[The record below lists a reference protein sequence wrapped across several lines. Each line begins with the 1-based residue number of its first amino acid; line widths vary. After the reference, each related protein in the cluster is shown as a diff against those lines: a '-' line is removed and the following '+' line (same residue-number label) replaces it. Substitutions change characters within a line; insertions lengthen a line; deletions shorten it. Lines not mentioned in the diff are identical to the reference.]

1 MKAGARV
8 LGIDDTGHSL
18 DDPDTKIVGVVYRG
32 TEFIEDVRFG
42 EVEVDGDDATQK
54 VIGLHERCKNTEQIA
69 AVIVDGISVAGFNL
83 IDISRGLQQTR
94 EASHSVDTEPARPR
108 QVPGSHGK
116 NRERRHQTR
125 EDTRVP
131 QT

>member
-1 MKAGARV
+1 VKAGARV

-83 IDISRGLQQTR
+83 IDITDVSSTLGKPVI
-94 EASHSVDTEPARPR
+94 ASTPNQPRPR
-108 QVPGSHGK
+108 QVPGSHGE